1 MNKVL
6 GYIRCS
12 TTKQAE
18 DGVSLD
24 LQKRMIEQYCELH
37 KLDLIKVFSDEG
49 ISGKSITNRL
59 GHQSVMKMVEDKSI
73 EAVVV
78 YSITRFGRNLL
89 DTISSVK
96 SMNDNGVEFLSVKE
110 NINTKTASGRLQLNI
125 YSSVAEYEREEI
137 VTRIKDALNHK
148 KENGEQFC
156 RSVFGLKVVKGK
168 FVKCDKEVKVRRR
181 IKLLHNKGY
190 SLYNIKNRLNADGVK
205 TSLGSVWHSQTVK
218 NVLNTN
224 INDYINKQTG

>member
-1 MNKVL
+1 MKSVI

-18 DGVSLD
+18 EGVSLD
-24 LQKRMIEQYCELH
+24 LQKSMIENYCEINNLELVGVH
-37 KLDLIKVFSDEG
+37 SDEG
-49 ISGKSITNRL
+49 ISGKGTTNRT
-59 GHQSVMKMVEDKSI
+59 GYNKVMEMVEQAAISG
-73 EAVVV
+73 VVV
-78 YSITRFGRNLL
+78 YSISRFGRNLV
-89 DTISSVK
+89 DTLNSVK
-96 SMNDNGVEFLSVKE
+96 VMTDNDISFLSVKE
-110 NINTKTASGRLQLNI
+110 NINTKTSQGRLQLNI

-137 VTRIKDALNHK
+137 VSRIKDSLNHK
-148 KENGEQFC
+148 KENGEKFC

-168 FVKCDKEVKVRRR
+168 FVKCDKEIKVRRR

-190 SLYNIKNRLNADGVK
+190 SLYNIANKLNDDGVK
-205 TSLGSVWHSQTVK
+205 TSLGSVWYRQTIK

>member
-1 MNKVL
+1 MKSVI

-12 TTKQAE
+12 TRLQAE
-18 DGVSLD
+18 EGVSLD
-24 LQKRMIEQYCELH
+24 LQKSMIENYCKINKLEL
-37 KLDLIKVFSDEG
+37 VEVYSDEG
-49 ISGKSITNRL
+49 VSGKGTTNRT
-59 GHQSVMKMVEDKSI
+59 GYGKVMELVEQAAI
-73 EAVVV
+73 TGVVV
-78 YSITRFGRNLL
+78 YSISRFGRNLV
-89 DTISSVK
+89 DTLNSVK
-96 SMNDNGVEFLSVKE
+96 VMTDNDISFLSVKE
-110 NINTKTASGRLQLNI
+110 NINTKTSQGRLQLNI

-137 VTRIKDALNHK
+137 VTRIKDSLNHK
-148 KENGEQFC
+148 KENGEKFC

-190 SLYNIKNRLNADGVK
+190 SLYNIANKLNDDGVK
-205 TSLGSVWHSQTVK
+205 TSLGSVWYRQTIK